1 MRVPKSF
8 NQVTVSQYQRVVPIY
23 KKIEKETDSLIIAS
37 DWARIISILSDVTP
51 AEVENLPLSQLT
63 SIIKSLDWLVQGKMP
78 FRKRKYLFINGTL
91 HVAKRKGGQ
100 FSKNQYKQLLKVKTE
115 AFELD
120 TAQYVEV
127 ETFKGRGVLENLH
140 NIAATIYS
148 PLTIKGFRHDGID
161 HSKRAEAFLQMSAAK
176 VLPAVFFYSKAYK
189 NLIRRIQEYGIK
201 LQREKMKEADQLLMS
216 TLREALENIGD
227 GTAR

>member
-78 FRKRKYLFINGTL
+78 FRKRKYLFVNGRIHRATFK
-91 HVAKRKGGQ
+91 AKG
-100 FSKNQYKQLLKVKTE
+100 FN
-115 AFELD
+115 
-120 TAQYVEV
+120 TAQYVEIK
-127 ETFKGRGVLENLH
+127 TFLGRGDMLSEMH
-140 NIAATIYS
+140 NILATIYS
-148 PLTIKGFRHDGID
+148 PLTKKGFRHNGLN
-161 HSKRAEAFLQMSAAK
+161 HSERAEAFKQISVAK
-176 VLPAVFFYSKAYK
+176 VFPTVFFYSKAYRRLIK
-189 NLIRRIQEYGIK
+189 NITEYGIK

-227 GTAR
+227 GTAQ